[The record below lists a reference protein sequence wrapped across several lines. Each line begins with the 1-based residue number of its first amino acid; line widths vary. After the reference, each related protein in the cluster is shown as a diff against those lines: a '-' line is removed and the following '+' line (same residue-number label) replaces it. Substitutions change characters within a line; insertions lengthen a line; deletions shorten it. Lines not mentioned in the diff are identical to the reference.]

1 MKYTHLVIAIP
12 HSSGHPHT
20 AIGASWE
27 DNPEVTKERDRWT
40 DWFTDEL
47 FDSESGGIHVVKCY
61 GSRFDCDVE
70 RLEHEPDRIC
80 RHSMIDGETD
90 TASFRNAM
98 LSDWYQYRADLLDKA
113 WRGGESPLIVDCH
126 SFPSDLAPDVD
137 VCIGFNDDGSRPA
150 DETLDAIE
158 KVFTDAG
165 YRVARNRPYGN
176 SIAPFGYVGHSV
188 MIKVSK
194 RCYMDETTLAKNQ
207 GYPRLAATIREC
219 YLRLLGRSSLEE
231 AITIVHA
238 HDYHRYF
245 KPYLDSV
252 RLTPR
257 GDQTWKDYSRKA
269 TPEAS
274 KVMQIEQLRNDYRD
288 MLPADVQ
295 AILDADLAEAKSHLF
310 KEDVDYL
317 KARYFIPVQF
327 GGVHNFRKSYNY
339 DNLPSREASRHST
352 TP

>member
-47 FDSESGGIHVVKCY
+47 FDSKGGGIHVVKCY

-80 RHSMIDGETD
+80 RHSMI
-90 TASFRNAM
+90 
-98 LSDWYQYRADLLDKA
+98 
-113 WRGGESPLIVDCH
+113 
-126 SFPSDLAPDVD
+126 
-137 VCIGFNDDGSRPA
+137 
-150 DETLDAIE
+150 DAIE

-188 MIKVSK
+188 MIEVSK

-207 GYPRLAATIREC
+207 GYPRLAATIRER
-219 YLRLLGRSSLEE
+219 YLRLLGRSSL
-231 AITIVHA
+231 
-238 HDYHRYF
+238 D
-245 KPYLDSV
+245 
-252 RLTPR
+252 
-257 GDQTWKDYSRKA
+257 
-269 TPEAS
+269 
-274 KVMQIEQLRNDYRD
+274 
-288 MLPADVQ
+288 
-295 AILDADLAEAKSHLF
+295 EAKSHLF

-327 GGVHNFRKSYNY
+327 GGVHNFRKS
-339 DNLPSREASRHST
+339 
-352 TP
+352 

>member
-47 FDSESGGIHVVKCY
+47 FDSEGGGIHVVKCY

-70 RLEHEPDRIC
+70 RPEHEPDRIC

-90 TASFRNAM
+90 AASFRNAM

-126 SFPSDLAPDVD
+126 SLPSDLAPDVD

-158 KVFTDAG
+158 KVFADAG
-165 YRVARNRPYGN
+165 YRTVRNRPSGN
-176 SIAPFGYVGHSV
+176 SITPFGYVGHSV
-188 MIKVSK
+188 MIKVNK
-194 RCYMDETTLAKNQ
+194 RCYMDESTLAKNL
-207 GYPRLAATIREC
+207 GYAKLAATIREC
-219 YLRLLGRSSLEE
+219 YLRLLGRSSLDE